1 MLKPDVHIRRVTT
14 ADYEAIWSIIAPAI
28 AAGDSLAFPPE
39 SNRQEMLDFWCAKD
53 KYTYVAEM
61 DSAIVGTYFMK
72 ANQPGLGSHVVNAGY
87 ITAKGQTGKGIA
99 RSMCAHS
106 LIEAKSLGFTHM
118 QYNIVVKS
126 NVRAVKLWQD
136 MGFETVG
143 ELPEVFNHAQN
154 GLTNA
159 YVMWRRL

>member
-1 MLKPDVHIRRVTT
+1 MLNPEIKIRKVTT
-14 ADYEAIWSIIAPAI
+14 ADYEAIWQIIQPAI
-28 AAGDSLAFPPE
+28 AAGDSLAFDPD
-39 SNRQEMLDFWCAKD
+39 SSRQEMLDFWCAAS
-53 KYTYVAEM
+53 KYTYVAELEG
-61 DSAIVGTYFMK
+61 SVLGTYFLK

-87 ITAKGQTGKGIA
+87 ITANGHTGKGIA
-99 RSMCAHS
+99 RTMCAHS
-106 LIEAKSLGFTHM
+106 LVEAKALGFTHM

-126 NVRAVKLWQD
+126 NIRAVKLWQS
-136 MGFETVG
+136 MGFEIVG